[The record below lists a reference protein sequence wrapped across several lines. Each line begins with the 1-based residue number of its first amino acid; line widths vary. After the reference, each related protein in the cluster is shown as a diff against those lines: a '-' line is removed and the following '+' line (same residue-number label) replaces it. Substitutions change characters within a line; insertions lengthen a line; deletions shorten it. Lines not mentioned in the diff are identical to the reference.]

1 MKVAATP
8 LTTAGP
14 TVAVGLAP
22 VILAAASRLI
32 PPAVL
37 VIVTVAPADA
47 SVANTG
53 SAPVEPITNCPFVG
67 CAVAVIAPVP
77 EPRSIPPSANV
88 IAPVPPFATTK
99 VPAKLTA
106 PAVAA
111 AGVKPVVPPAK
122 VVTPP
127 PPPPP
132 VVIETTPP
140 PSSVKV
146 VLETLI
152 SLTLDTKGVP
162 SCSVTLSKPL
172 PLSVPVYICATLHHH
187 HD

>member
-1 MKVAATP
+1 M
-8 LTTAGP
+8 
-14 TVAVGLAP
+14 
-22 VILAAASRLI
+22 
-32 PPAVL
+32 
-37 VIVTVAPADA
+37 
-47 SVANTG
+47 
-53 SAPVEPITNCPFVG
+53 
-67 CAVAVIAPVP
+67 
-77 EPRSIPPSANV
+77 
-88 IAPVPPFATTK
+88 
-99 VPAKLTA
+99 
-106 PAVAA
+106 AA